1 MLVIDQFRTLLKR
14 VDPALLSSAD
24 RRALLDLY
32 EASTPAAQ
40 VAKQAGGVGLPSR
53 PLGDCVGSFSA
64 PAQLIEQ
71 LAV

>member
-14 VDPALLSSAD
+14 VDPALLSCAD

-40 VAKQAGGVGLPSR
+40 VAKQAGGGS
-53 PLGDCVGSFSA
+53 PL
-64 PAQLIEQ
+64 
-71 LAV
+71 